1 MLSTTSRYLKLTLL
15 GLLSLIL
22 LALLGGYL
30 LLRASLP
37 QLDGQQTMPD
47 LQKSVEVTRDEGG
60 MAVFKAQNRLDLARA
75 VGFVHGQER
84 FFQMDLLRRNSA
96 GELSALFGEVALN
109 RDKEIRLHRFRDR
122 AERILS
128 SMPTEHRQIIQAYT
142 AGVNH
147 GLAQLGARSFEYY
160 LLGVTPA
167 KWQASDTM
175 LALYSMYLDLQHH
188 DGRRDFSLSLM
199 KTHLPADL
207 YAFLHPEG
215 SQWDAPID
223 DSLRASNPLPAS
235 GWPSST
241 NQQLVMLDNQPED
254 RTIGSNN
261 WAVGGALSPYQAG
274 ILADDMHLGLRVPN
288 IWFKAQFNW
297 QQNGHTHQV
306 TGVTL
311 PGTPLMVVGSNGH
324 LAWGFTNSYG
334 DWSDLIRL
342 KLNDAGDQYLTP
354 AGYQAFN
361 YVSQNIEIKGAPPQ
375 TIEVKE
381 TIWGPVVSEDEK
393 GIPLALRW
401 VAHDSQ
407 GANLNLIGLEVAQ
420 DVEQGA
426 AVGATAGMPAQNLM
440 MADSAGNIGWSI
452 AGPMPIRFGFDGRYI
467 ADWSDGNAGWSGYR
481 DPQDYPKVINPAEHR
496 LWTANSRVVGGQM
509 YDKIG
514 DGGYAL
520 GARNQQIRDG
530 LRAKDSFNE
539 QDLLDIQLDDRALF
553 LTPWRDFMLS
563 SVLPVSQHPQKALV
577 KEALQNWSASASEH
591 DLGYLL
597 VRQFRLNVRNKVYQD
612 LNRIMLEQSARFNFN
627 AVRNQMEAP
636 LWKMVSEQP
645 ANLVPSDFDSWQELL
660 NAALTDTLTTLNK
673 DFGDWRTLT
682 WGQFNAVD
690 IRHPLSAFVPMLG
703 ELTDMPKESLA
714 GDSFMPRVAQSSSG
728 ASQRLV
734 VAPGH
739 EDKAIFHMPSS
750 QAGHPLSPYFGL
762 GHEAWRSGQPTGLLP
777 GPGRYHLS
785 LQPIGG

>member
-1 MLSTTSRYLKLTLL
+1 MLSTTSRILKITFL

-22 LALLGGYL
+22 LVLLGTYL

-37 QLDGQQTMPD
+37 QLDGQQSLPD
-47 LQKSVEVTRDEGG
+47 LQQEVTVTRDESG
-60 MAVFKAQNRLDLARA
+60 MAVFTAQNRLDLARA

-96 GELSALFGEVALN
+96 GELSALFGEAAVN

-122 AERILS
+122 AERILAT
-128 SMPTEHRQIIQAYT
+128 MPEEHQKIIQAYT
-142 AGVNH
+142 EGVNQ
-147 GLAQLGARSFEYY
+147 GLEQLGARSFEYY
-160 LLGVTPA
+160 LLSLEPA
-167 KWQASDTM
+167 KWQPADTM
-175 LALYSMYLDLQHH
+175 LTLYSMYLDLQHH

-199 KTHLPADL
+199 KAHLPADL

-223 DSLRASNPLPAS
+223 DSLRSTSPLPSS
-235 GWPSST
+235 GWPSSN

-297 QQNGHTHQV
+297 QQHGQAHQV

-311 PGTPLMVVGSNGH
+311 PGTPLMVVGSNGK

-342 KLNDAGDQYLTP
+342 KLNEAGDQYLTP
-354 AGYQAFN
+354 AGYQPFD
-361 YVSQNIEIKGAPPQ
+361 YVSQQINIKGAPTQ
-375 TIEVKE
+375 TIQVKE
-381 TIWGPVVSEDEK
+381 TIWGPVVSEDED
-393 GIPLALRW
+393 GTPLALRW
-401 VAHDSQ
+401 VAHDNQ
-407 GANLNLIGLEVAQ
+407 GANLNLIGLELAEN
-420 DVEQGA
+420 VEQGA
-426 AVGATAGMPAQNLM
+426 DVGATAGMPAQNLM
-440 MADSAGNIGWSI
+440 MADSQGNIGWTIS
-452 AGPMPIRFGFDGRYI
+452 GPMPIRYGFDGRYI
-467 ADWSDGNAGWSGYR
+467 ADWSDGSAGWSGYR
-481 DPQDYPKVINPAEHR
+481 SAEDYPKVINPTEHR
-496 LWTANSRVVGGQM
+496 LWTANSRVVGGDM

-530 LRAKDSFNE
+530 LRNKDRFNE
-539 QDLLDIQLDDRALF
+539 QDLLDIQLDDRAVF

-563 SVLPVSQHPQKALV
+563 SVLPGSHHPQKALV
-577 KEALQNWSASASEH
+577 KEALQNWTARASEH

-597 VRQFRLNVRNKVYQD
+597 VRQFRLNLRDKVYQD
-612 LNRIMLEQSARFNFN
+612 LNRLMLEHSGRFNFN

-636 LWKMVSEQP
+636 LWQMVSEQP
-645 ANLVPSDFDSWQELL
+645 AHLIPSDFDSWQELF
-660 NAALTDTLTTLNK
+660 NAALTDSLAKLDA

-690 IRHPLSAFVPMLG
+690 IRHPLSAFVPLLG
-703 ELTDMPKESLA
+703 NLTDMPKELLA

-750 QAGHPLSPYFGL
+750 QAGHPLSPYFGV
-762 GHEAWRSGQPTGLLP
+762 GHEAWRSGQRTGLLP
-777 GPGRYHLS
+777 GPARYNLT

>member
-1 MLSTTSRYLKLTLL
+1 MPAAKTKLLKSLLL
-15 GLLSLIL
+15 GLT
-22 LALLGGYL
+22 ALLIIMLLSAYL

-37 QLDGQQTMPD
+37 KLDGEQALPGLSQTVDVM
-47 LQKSVEVTRDEGG
+47 RDAGG
-60 MAVFKAQNRLDLARA
+60 MAVFTAHSRQDLAHA
-75 VGFVHGQER
+75 VGFVHSQER

-96 GELSALFGEVALN
+96 GELSGLFGAAALK

-122 AERILS
+122 AQLALQT
-128 SMPTEHRQIIQAYT
+128 MPAQHREVIEAYT
-142 AGVNH
+142 HGVNQ
-147 GLAQLGARSFEYY
+147 GLEALAARSFEYY
-160 LLGVTPA
+160 LLGAEPEP
-167 KWQASDTM
+167 WQPSDTM

-188 DGRRDFSLSLM
+188 DGRRDLSLTLM
-199 KTHLPADL
+199 KSYLPEDL
-207 YAFLHPEG
+207 YAFLHPPG

-223 DSLRASNPLPAS
+223 GSILATNPLPTS
-235 GWPSST
+235 GWPTSQ
-241 NQQLVMLDNQPED
+241 NKELVMLDDRPED

-297 QQNGHTHQV
+297 QQDGQQHQV

-311 PGTPLMVVGSNGH
+311 PGTPLMVVGSNGK

-342 KLNDAGDQYLTP
+342 KLNENGDQYLTP
-354 AGYQAFN
+354 AGYQPFTF
-361 YVSQNIEIKGAPPQ
+361 VSQQIDIKGAPTE
-375 TIEVKE
+375 TIQVKE
-381 TIWGPVVSEDEK
+381 TIWGPVVSEDED
-393 GIPLALRW
+393 GNPLALRW
-401 VAHDSQ
+401 VAHDQQ
-407 GANLNLIGLEVAQ
+407 GANMSLIGLELAHT
-420 DVEQGA
+420 VEQGA
-426 AVGATAGMPAQNLM
+426 DVGNTMGIPAQNLM
-440 MADSAGNIGWSI
+440 MADSQGNIGWTI
-452 AGPMPIRFGFDGRYI
+452 AGPMPVRFGFDSRYI
-467 ADWSDGNAGWSGYR
+467 ADWSDGSAGWSGYLESN
-481 DPQDYPKVINPAEHR
+481 DYPRVINPANHR
-496 LWTANSRVVGGQM
+496 LWTANARVVGGQM

-520 GARNQQIRDG
+520 GARNQQIRDD
-530 LRAKDSFNE
+530 LFAKDSFNE
-539 QDLLDIQLDDRALF
+539 QDLLDIQLDNRAVF
-553 LTPWRDFMLS
+553 LTPWHDFMLKT
-563 SVLPVSQHPQKALV
+563 VLPASQHPQKALV
-577 KEALQNWSASASEH
+577 IEALQNWTASAAED

-597 VRQFRLNVRNKVYQD
+597 VRQFRLNLRDKVFQD
-612 LNRIMLEQSARFNFN
+612 LNRLMQAHSPRFNFN

-636 LWKMVSEQP
+636 LWLMVSQQP
-645 ANLVPSDFDSWQELL
+645 QNLLPSDYDSWTELF
-660 NAALTDTLTTLNK
+660 NAALTDSLAKLDK

-690 IRHPLSAFVPMLG
+690 IRHPMSAFVPLLG
-703 ELTDMPKESLA
+703 ELTDMPKRPLA

-750 QAGHPLSPYFGL
+750 QAGHPLSPYFGV

-777 GPGRYHLS
+777 QATRYQLRLIPGE
-785 LQPIGG
+785 